1 MLLNI
6 SKVLYLHYFMDYL
19 HFLWYINKK
28 ITHKNL
34 MISKKS
40 VFMAKSDIDILF
52 ENNEILLINKPT
64 GISVTGDRSGA
75 PDILKLLHQ
84 QQTFSEPLRLV
95 HRLDKETS
103 GILLIAKHKDAQSR
117 YSRLFAKRKVQKLY
131 LAIVKGPLPYKHGS
145 IKDPIARS
153 QRNPQAMHIHPRL
166 GKKAHTLWNQL
177 ADFGSLSLV
186 SAQIITGRTHQIRIH
201 FSHRGMPLAI
211 DSVYGSTNPLMLSSI
226 KLDYRPK
233 PGRDE
238 PAMIDRL
245 TLHAYQL
252 TISVGPEE
260 AETSKTFV
268 APLDKKFASA
278 VKLLAKHTRLSA
290 PGFDDDETF
299 QRILTAQPLP
309 YPLDIEGQ

>member
-1 MLLNI
+1 MKNMTIRPDNLEKRWNMSKNNI
-6 SKVLYLHYFMDYL
+6 S
-19 HFLWYINKK
+19 I
-28 ITHKNL
+28 I
-34 MISKKS
+34 
-40 VFMAKSDIDILF
+40 F
-52 ENNEILLINKPT
+52 ENKQILLINKPT
-64 GISVTGDRSGA
+64 GVSVTADRSGA
-75 PDILKLLHQ
+75 ADILKLLTRQ
-84 QQTFSEPLRLV
+84 LAPAEPLRLV

-117 YSRLFAKRKVQKLY
+117 YSRLFAKRKIRKLY
-131 LAIVKGPLPYKHGS
+131 LAIVKGPLPYKNGS

-166 GKKAHTLWNQL
+166 GKPAHTVWKQL
-177 ADFGSLSLV
+177 ADFGILSLV

-211 DSVYGSTNPLMLSSI
+211 DSVYGSTAPLMLSSF
-226 KLDYRPK
+226 KYGYRPK

-252 TISVGPEE
+252 TIPVGTEE
-260 AETSKTFV
+260 SETMETFV

-278 VKLLAKHTRLSA
+278 VKLLAKHTSQSG
-290 PGFDDDETF
+290 PGFDNDETM
-299 QRILTAQPLP
+299 QRILTTSPLE
-309 YPLDIEGQ
+309 YPFISELSQELNQ

>member
-1 MLLNI
+1 
-6 SKVLYLHYFMDYL
+6 
-19 HFLWYINKK
+19 
-28 ITHKNL
+28 
-34 MISKKS
+34 
-40 VFMAKSDIDILF
+40 MAKNDIDILF
-52 ENNEILLINKPT
+52 ENDEILLIDKPT
-64 GISVTGDRSGA
+64 GISVTADRSGA

-95 HRLDKETS
+95 HRLDKDTS
-103 GILLIAKHKDAQSR
+103 GILLLAKDKATQSR
-117 YSRLFAKRKVQKLY
+117 YSSLFEKRQIQKLY
-131 LAIVKGPLPYKHGS
+131 LAIARGPLPYKHGS

-166 GKKAHTLWNQL
+166 GKPAHTAWQQL

-186 SAQIITGRTHQIRIH
+186 SAQIVTGRTHQIRIH

-211 DSVYGSTNPLMLSSI
+211 DPIYGSANPLMLSSF
-226 KLDYRPK
+226 KLDYRRK

-252 TISVGPEE
+252 TIPVGTED
-260 AETSKTFV
+260 AGTVKTFV

-278 VKLLAKHTRLSA
+278 VKLLTKHTGQSA
-290 PGFDDDETF
+290 PGFYDDETL
-299 QRILTAQPLP
+299 QRILSALPLP
-309 YPLDIEGQ
+309 YPLETTGE

>member
-1 MLLNI
+1 
-6 SKVLYLHYFMDYL
+6 
-19 HFLWYINKK
+19 
-28 ITHKNL
+28 
-34 MISKKS
+34 
-40 VFMAKSDIDILF
+40 MAKSDIDILF
-52 ENNEILLINKPT
+52 ENGEILLINKPS
-64 GISVTGDRSGA
+64 GISVTADRSGA
-75 PDILKLLHQ
+75 PDVLKLLNQ
-84 QQTFSEPLRLV
+84 QRSPSEPLRLV

-166 GKKAHTLWNQL
+166 GKPSHTVWNQL

-211 DSVYGSTNPLMLSSI
+211 DPIYGSANPLMLSSF

-233 PGRDE
+233 SDRDE
-238 PAMIDRL
+238 TAMIDRL

-252 TISVGPEE
+252 TIPVGPEE
-260 AETSKTFV
+260 TEKTETFV

-278 VKLLAKHTRLSA
+278 IKLLTKHTSQSA
-290 PGFDDDETF
+290 PGFFNDETL
-299 QRILTAQPLP
+299 RHILAAQPLP
-309 YPLDIEGQ
+309 YLLEMAGE